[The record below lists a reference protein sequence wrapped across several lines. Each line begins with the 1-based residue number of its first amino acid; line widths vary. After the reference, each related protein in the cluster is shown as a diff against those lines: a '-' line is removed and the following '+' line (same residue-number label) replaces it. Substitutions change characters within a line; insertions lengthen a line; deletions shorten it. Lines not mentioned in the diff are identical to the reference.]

1 MIPGNYSKNV
11 NAFNVLLKKYP
22 SETGDHESFINHPS
36 STRSGIIYHPSNTRN
51 GIYLLLDSMHLPKFK
66 KSMQLKRIYLPC
78 IEIGCIYPL
87 LVWKV
92 ATSPRNYF
100 MIITDK
106 FVIIQRG

>member
-36 STRSGIIYHPSNTRN
+36 NTRSRIIYHPCNTRN
-51 GIYLLLDSMHLPKFK
+51 GIYLLLDSMHLLKFK

-78 IEIGCIYPL
+78 I
-87 LVWKV
+87 
-92 ATSPRNYF
+92 
-100 MIITDK
+100 
-106 FVIIQRG
+106 